1 MQEKKEKIKNLR
13 TSEKPYGTSNT
24 TSRHLKK
31 TGLDKEISILDAI
44 TTPGELIRET
54 LINFMW
60 GFLGNSIVV
69 FVAKELDFLV
79 LINYIVYYI
88 LISYILNKVVDVK
101 YVEDRLGHDRKY
113 GLNCTKLREYYIS
126 KNKEIPKFLN
136 LFDYL
141 DRQYGGE
148 K

>member
-24 TSRHLKK
+24 TLRHLKK
-31 TGLDKEISILDAI
+31 TGLNKEIGVLDAI

-69 FVAKELDFLV
+69 FVTKELDFLV
-79 LINYIVYYI
+79 LINYIAYYI
-88 LISYILNKVVDVK
+88 LISYIVNRKK
-101 YVEDRLGHDRKY
+101 YETMLGKFIVLPGSAAIGAFTGY
-113 GLNCTKLREYYIS
+113 KLAQAITS
-126 KNKEIPKFLN
+126 VI
-136 LFDYL
+136 
-141 DRQYGGE
+141 
-148 K
+148 